1 MKGSIVSLPVVVMSV
16 GFLLFTDAVEAAYV
30 NIAIRSGSHQVA
42 FGEVWLTHMGA
53 EIPGS
58 RVDFSEYGQFGPGE
72 TCVLTTADL
81 DIRDLDDITDIHL
94 APYTADG
101 GDYGPEDIGPP
112 VSPGIWYPLPPDARG
127 YLLDDTLA
135 VMFEDSTGVE
145 TGSWGEI
152 NALYD

>member
-1 MKGSIVSLPVVVMSV
+1 MKGNIVSFITV
-16 GFLLFTDAVEAAYV
+16 GFLLFVGAVEAAYV
-30 NIAIRSGSHQVA
+30 NIAIRSGSHQVE
-42 FGEVWLTHMGA
+42 FGEVWLTNNGM

-58 RVDFSEYGQFGPGE
+58 RVDFGGYGQFGPGE

-112 VSPGIWYPLPPDARG
+112 VSPGTWYPLPPDARG

-135 VMFEDSTGVE
+135 VTFEDATGVE
-145 TGSWGEI
+145 TGSWGQI
-152 NALYD
+152 KALYE